1 MPFKHDSDHRYRS
14 GQFRCLLTVLPGFRD
29 VLLKGRVI
37 TVDQEP
43 NQLAWV
49 VYQRDTNGITFE
61 IIEKPA

>member
-1 MPFKHDSDHRYRS
+1 MTSIIATDHASFAVS
-14 GQFRCLLTVLPGFRD
+14 GLEHSIGFFRD
-29 VLLKGRVI
+29 VLPKGRVI

-49 VYQRDTNGITFE
+49 VYLRDIDGITFE